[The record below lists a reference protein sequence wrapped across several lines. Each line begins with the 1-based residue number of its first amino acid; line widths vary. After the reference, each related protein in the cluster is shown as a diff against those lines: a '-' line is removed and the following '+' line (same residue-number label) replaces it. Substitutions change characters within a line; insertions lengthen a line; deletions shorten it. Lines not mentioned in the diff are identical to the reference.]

1 MLTGRE
7 PRAESIGLSLRLDSV
22 SGSHVVHLPETVD
35 ETLWVKHQYL
45 EVCVRRR
52 EGGSHGGGGGG
63 GREGERGE
71 GGREREREGE
81 GKGGREREGGREEGG
96 REREGEGGKERYN
109 IHVHVVT
116 IREEKE
122 GKREAVMEVG
132 KSTRVREKGHL
143 LLCQHNPSFTVPE

>member
-1 MLTGRE
+1 MGQTPVPGGVCEKKGGRE
-7 PRAESIGLSLRLDSV
+7 PWRGR
-22 SGSHVVHLPETVD
+22 GRG
-35 ETLWVKHQYL
+35 KGG
-45 EVCVRRR
+45 R
-52 EGGSHGGGGGG
+52 EGGGREREGEGGGG
-63 GREGERGE
+63 GREGERG
-71 GGREREREGE
+71 
-81 GKGGREREGGREEGG
+81 EGGREEGG